1 MSEQSDRG
9 GSALNRPDAV
19 QSASSSPQR
28 TSDRRQNYTQG
39 QRRGPRR
46 NNTCPQR
53 FQGKTQDPILRKH
66 IFDVGTILKSQD
78 LFGTTAKEIGE
89 YISREY
95 DDAGEFR
102 NAFID
107 LRYAEV
113 LTKPE
118 RPTATDQ
125 FTILIWTE
133 EMKEYRKKLRNRKK
147 NEEKAFPLLLGQ
159 CTPTIVQRIEASQRW
174 NNISGAND
182 VLGLLELIRE
192 AMYTGTTQRKDTTAL
207 VEAATK
213 LFAFRQPDG
222 MSLHDYF
229 ETFKGLVKIHEH
241 HGGCLGQDQTR
252 IEAHLSDPDI
262 ATPDEIA
269 LARERAGEEFQAIL
283 FLSKANTKE
292 YGSLLIDLHNRFAG
306 DDDQYPETLNEA
318 YDRLVNYIN
327 PLKGHATI
335 ASQESGMA
343 FLAEDEHIP
352 YREDHNKQ
360 PTDAS
365 PLQTGHGG
373 RGQGGRG

>member
-1 MSEQSDRG
+1 M
-9 GSALNRPDAV
+9 
-19 QSASSSPQR
+19 
-28 TSDRRQNYTQG
+28 
-39 QRRGPRR
+39 
-46 NNTCPQR
+46 
-53 FQGKTQDPILRKH
+53 
-66 IFDVGTILKSQD
+66 ILKSQD
-78 LFGTTAKEIGE
+78 LFVTTAKEIGE
-89 YISREY
+89 YISHEY
-95 DDAGEFR
+95 DDASEFR

-125 FTILIWTE
+125 FRILIWTE
-133 EMKEYRKKLRNRKK
+133 EMKEYRKKLCNRKK

-159 CTPTIVQRIEASQRW
+159 CSLTIVQRIEASQRW
-174 NNISGAND
+174 NSISGAND
-182 VLGLLELIRE
+182 VLGLLELICE
-192 AMYTGTTQRKDTTAL
+192 AMYTGTTRCKDTTTL

-213 LFAFRQPDG
+213 LFAFHQPNG

-229 ETFKGLVKIHEH
+229 ETFKGLVKIYEH

-252 IEAHLSDPDI
+252 MEAHLVYPDI

-269 LARERAGEEFQAIL
+269 LARERAGEEFQAFL

-306 DDDQYPETLNEA
+306 DDDQCPETLNEA

-343 FLAEDEHIP
+343 FLAED
-352 YREDHNKQ
+352 
-360 PTDAS
+360 
-365 PLQTGHGG
+365 
-373 RGQGGRG
+373 

>member
-1 MSEQSDRG
+1 MSEQSDGG
-9 GSALNRPDAV
+9 GSPPNRPDAV
-19 QSASSSPQR
+19 QSTSASPQR
-28 TSDRRQNYTQG
+28 MSDRRQNYTQG

-46 NNTCPQR
+46 NNARPQR

-66 IFDVGTILKSQD
+66 IFDVGTIKKSHD
-78 LFGTTAKEIGE
+78 LFVTTAKEIGE

-95 DDAGEFR
+95 NDAGEFR

-107 LRYAEV
+107 LHYAEV
-113 LTKPE
+113 LTEPE
-118 RPTATDQ
+118 RPTATNQ

-159 CTPTIVQRIEASQRW
+159 CSPTIVQRIEATQRW
-174 NNISGAND
+174 NSVSGAND

-192 AMYTGTTQRKDTTAL
+192 AMYTGTTRRKDTTAL
-207 VEAATK
+207 VEAASK
-213 LFAFRQPDG
+213 LFAFREPDG

-229 ETFKGLVKIHEH
+229 ETFKGLVKIYEH

-252 IEAHLSDPDI
+252 MEAHLVDPDT
-262 ATPDEIA
+262 ATPDKIA
-269 LARERAGEEFQAIL
+269 LAKERAGEEFQAIL

-306 DDDQYPETLNEA
+306 DDDQNPETLNEA

-343 FLAEDEHIP
+343 FLVEDESVP

-360 PTDAS
+360 HTDES
-365 PLQTGHGG
+365 PLRTG
-373 RGQGGRG
+373 RGGCG